1 MADVVDKATRSRMM
15 SGIRSKD
22 TKPELLIRSALHKLG
37 LRYRL
42 HVRDLPG
49 KPDLVFPKYRSVIFV
64 HGCFW
69 HGHNCRYFKWPG
81 TRAEFWRRKILENC
95 RRDTESNKRLKTARW
110 RSTTVWECELK
121 GQTPESLN
129 VKFLRIRN
137 WIVKQSSN
145 DSLAG

>member
-22 TKPELLIRSALHKLG
+22 TKPELLVRSALRKLG

-42 HVRDLPG
+42 NDRNLPG
-49 KPDLVFPKYRSVIFV
+49 KPDLVFPKYRSVVFV

-69 HGHNCRYFKWPG
+69 HGHNCRYFKWPS
-81 TRAEFWRRKILENC
+81 TRAEFWRQKILANC
-95 RRDTESNKRLKTARW
+95 YRDAESTKRLATAGW

-121 GQTPESLN
+121 GQTPEKLN
-129 VKFLRIRN
+129 MKFLRIRN
-137 WIVKQSSN
+137 WIVKQSSI
-145 DSLAG
+145 DPLID